1 MLSKITYLIF
11 NAAVVLIAVA
21 TAVWL
26 TITGQTLHVGG
37 LLLALGAILGAV
49 MFGFRLFEGFGPGR
63 LSIWVGPLH
72 SVRAPLPS
80 VEEDDQFRKAA

>member
-1 MLSKITYLIF
+1 MLNKITSLVF

-37 LLLALGAILGAV
+37 LLLALGSVLGAV
-49 MFGFRLFEGFGPGR
+49 MFAFRLFEGFGPDR

-72 SVRAPLPS
+72 SVRAPLLS
-80 VEEDDQFRKAA
+80 VQKGEFRTAE